1 MNTIVTSREQ
11 ILSSALEMA
20 RESGLTALDMR
31 GLAARCGVAVGSLYN
46 YFPSKSALMAAVVG
60 EIWRGI
66 LPPAP
71 DQPRGDFIGALERLY
86 EGALRGSD
94 EYPALFTA
102 HARMFTGSGRDTGRQ
117 AMNDMI
123 GEIRRV
129 LERELSADER
139 VRADAFGDDL
149 TREQFVAFVMD
160 SLTAMLRC
168 DCASCPT
175 LLKVVRRMLY

>member
-20 RESGLTALDMR
+20 RESGFTALDMR
-31 GLAARCGVAVGSLYN
+31 SLAARCGVAVGSLYN

-71 DQPRGDFIGALERLY
+71 DTPRGDFIGALERLY
-86 EGALRGSD
+86 EGAMRGSD

-102 HARMFTGSGRDTGRQ
+102 HARMFTGGGLDTGRQ
-117 AMNDMI
+117 AMRSMLN
-123 GEIRRV
+123 EIRCA
-129 LERELSADER
+129 LERELNADTR
-139 VRADAFGDDL
+139 VRADAFSEDL

-160 SLTAMLRC
+160 SLTSLLRC
-168 DCASCPT
+168 DCDSCPT